1 MHRRL
6 ALTLLSAGAVAA
18 GLTGWVGWAGM
29 AGGSGKAAFVGS
41 YRWSLPQ
48 AGFGG
53 FSGLEVSAD
62 GLEFWTISD
71 AGTIVRGRFQRAGQD
86 GPITGVTGGDLV
98 ALRDTRG
105 KPTEGAWDD
114 AEGLA
119 VSPGG
124 EIYVSFEGYHR
135 VWHYSQPDAA
145 AHKMPSHPDFEDFQ
159 NNSSLE
165 TLAIDAAGDL
175 YTLPERSGVLTRP
188 FPVYRLRDGK
198 WTKIAAI
205 PRRGPFLTVGGD
217 FGPDGLFYLLERYF
231 NGVWG
236 FETRVRRMRLDDSGI
251 SDEVTLLETP
261 SGQHDNL
268 EGIAVWRDT
277 AGNIRITMISD
288 DNFRAFQRTEFVEYR
303 IESAREE

>member
-6 ALTLLSAGAVAA
+6 ALGLILAA
-18 GLTGWVGWAGM
+18 GLAAGWTGWAGL
-29 AGGSGKAAFVGS
+29 AETRGKAVFVGAW
-41 YRWSLPQ
+41 RWSLPDD
-48 AGFGG
+48 GFGG

-62 GLEFWTISD
+62 GRDFVTVSD
-71 AGTIVRGRFQRAGQD
+71 AGVIVQGQFQRAAPD
-86 GPITGVTGGDLV
+86 GPITGVTSGPLV

-105 KPTEGAWDD
+105 KPTEGVWDD

-119 VSPGG
+119 VSPEGD
-124 EIYVSFEGYHR
+124 IFVSFEGYHR
-135 VWHYSQPDAA
+135 VWHYTEPGGD
-145 AHKMPSHPDFEDFQ
+145 AHKMPSHPDFKDFQ

-236 FETRVRRMRLDDSGI
+236 FETRIRRMRLDDAGI
-251 SDEVTLLETP
+251 SQEETLLETP

-277 AGNIRITMISD
+277 AGDIRITMISD

-303 IESAREE
+303 IETQAKE